1 VALRFASLG
10 SGSGGNGL
18 VVEAGASR
26 VLLDC
31 GFTPRDCERR
41 LARLGLLPTD
51 LAGIVVTHEHDD
63 HIGDALPLAA
73 RHGLQVWMTH
83 GTWRAV
89 GNGAPP
95 SYVTLIDS
103 HAAFGIGDL
112 CVAPFP
118 VPHDAREPVQFVFS
132 DGGSRLGVLTDI
144 GAPTRH
150 VAESLSACDALVLEC
165 NHDRDMLA
173 RGPYP
178 RWLKE
183 RIGGP
188 FGHLANEAAA
198 DLLAMLD
205 MRRLRHVVAAHL
217 SESNNTPALA
227 RAALADVLGCAAD
240 WIGVAS
246 QESGFDWREL

>member
-10 SGSGGNGL
+10 SGSRGNGL

-31 GFTPRDCERR
+31 GFSPRDCERR

-63 HIGDALPLAA
+63 HIGDSLPFAV

-89 GNGAPP
+89 ADAALP
-95 SYVTLIDS
+95 SHVTLIDS
-103 HAAFGIGDL
+103 HDAFAVGDL
-112 CVAPFP
+112 HVAAFP

-132 DGGSRLGVLTDI
+132 DGAFRLGVLTDI

-150 VAESLSACDALVLEC
+150 VAETLSSCDALVLEC
-165 NHDRDMLA
+165 NHDREMLA

-178 RWLKE
+178 AWLKQ

-188 FGHLANEAAA
+188 FGHLANDTAAE
-198 DLLAMLD
+198 LLAMLD
-205 MRRLRHVVAAHL
+205 TRRLRHLIAAHL
-217 SESNNTPALA
+217 SESNNTPELARGALA
-227 RAALADVLGCAAD
+227 EALGCTGD

-246 QESGFDWREL
+246 QEIGFDWRAL